1 MVPCQLGS
9 ERREILQTPPSLILA
24 ETRRTDLT
32 KNLCRLREKCD
43 NGAYAGCNARPVQVV
58 NKRVLVIY
66 READR
71 VLPYRDALLAGG
83 LDPVLCEAKRP
94 LSLGDS
100 RGRS

>member
-9 ERREILQTPPSLILA
+9 EQQEILQTPPSLVA

-58 NKRVLVIY
+58 NKRVLVISGKLTGY
-66 READR
+66 CLIATHCW
-71 VLPYRDALLAGG
+71 LAG
-83 LDPVLCEAKRP
+83 
-94 LSLGDS
+94 
-100 RGRS
+100 